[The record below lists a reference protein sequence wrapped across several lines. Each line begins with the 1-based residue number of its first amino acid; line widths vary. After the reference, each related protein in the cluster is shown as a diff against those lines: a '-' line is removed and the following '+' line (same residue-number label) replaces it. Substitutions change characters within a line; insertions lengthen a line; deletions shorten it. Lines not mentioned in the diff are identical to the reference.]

1 MPRWRRSCRSQR
13 SCRHS
18 FHTARLRAQQRWTH
32 RWSMYASHATRNIQ
46 PTAYSMK
53 HATYNTQRTTCN
65 IRHMTWNNTQCATCT
80 TQHATRI
87 TQHTTRNIQHAACNT
102 QHATR
107 NMHPTQHGTCSV
119 ATQRCNMQR
128 CRIRWTRSC
137 RRFSATRPSARQYA
151 SPVVITSGLRGE
163 HLTSV
168 PSAVPCSTLQCSLVR
183 GERPVPRS
191 TDAVPHSSPVS
202 AHSNAQYPVSTLS
215 ATVPA
220 VRSVPL
226 YP

>member
-46 PTAYSMK
+46 PTSYSMK

-87 TQHTTRNIQHAACNT
+87 TQHTTRNIQHATYNT

-107 NMHPTQHGTCSV
+107 NIQHATCIPRSMPRAALQHSVATCSV
-119 ATQRCNMQR
+119 AGSDGLVHVGDSPRR
-128 CRIRWTRSC
+128 ARALGSTR
-137 RRFSATRPSARQYA
+137 
-151 SPVVITSGLRGE
+151 
-163 HLTSV
+163 
-168 PSAVPCSTLQCSLVR
+168 
-183 GERPVPRS
+183 
-191 TDAVPHSSPVS
+191 
-202 AHSNAQYPVSTLS
+202 AQ
-215 ATVPA
+215 
-220 VRSVPL
+220 
-226 YP
+226 